1 MFTYEWYYLK
11 HISVLI
17 NNTLTYLPLMDT
29 GQFPCLSDTSTLT
42 DSTSGSAGVSTL
54 DSVTEVFS
62 QCLCICTTQYN
73 ISTNLLQ
80 RKISQ
85 IKKNLTIAKTSLSSS
100 VRKKISA
107 PDMRQ
112 SSFTMGIVGTCVI
125 VGTVIALT
133 AGDVI
138 HVVFITVFLKT
149 RIRNI

>member
-1 MFTYEWYYLK
+1 
-11 HISVLI
+11 
-17 NNTLTYLPLMDT
+17 MDT
-29 GQFPCLSDTSTLT
+29 GQFPCLSYTSTLT

-73 ISTNLLQ
+73 ISTDLLQ
-80 RKISQ
+80 QKISQ
-85 IKKNLTIAKTSLSSS
+85 IKKNLTIAKTSLS
-100 VRKKISA
+100 SA

-125 VGTVIALT
+125 VGTIIALT

-138 HVVFITVFLKT
+138 IAVFITVKLLKT
-149 RIRNI
+149 RIRNILSKCIKLSLHTIQPSITVFKTL

>member
-1 MFTYEWYYLK
+1 
-11 HISVLI
+11 
-17 NNTLTYLPLMDT
+17 MDT
-29 GQFPCLSDTSTLT
+29 GQFPCLSDTSTFT

-80 RKISQ
+80 QKISQ

>member
-1 MFTYEWYYLK
+1 
-11 HISVLI
+11 
-17 NNTLTYLPLMDT
+17 MDT
-29 GQFPCLSDTSTLT
+29 GQFPCLSDTSILT

-80 RKISQ
+80 QKISQ

>member
-54 DSVTEVFS
+54 HSVTEVFS

-80 RKISQ
+80 QKISQ

-112 SSFTMGIVGTCVI
+112 SSFTMGIMGTCVI

>member
-1 MFTYEWYYLK
+1 
-11 HISVLI
+11 
-17 NNTLTYLPLMDT
+17 MDT

-62 QCLCICTTQYN
+62 QCLCICTIATQYN

-80 RKISQ
+80 QKISQ

>member
-1 MFTYEWYYLK
+1 
-11 HISVLI
+11 
-17 NNTLTYLPLMDT
+17 MDT
-29 GQFPCLSDTSTLT
+29 GQFPCLSDASTLT

-62 QCLCICTTQYN
+62 QCLCICTKQYN

-80 RKISQ
+80 QKISQ

>member
-1 MFTYEWYYLK
+1 
-11 HISVLI
+11 
-17 NNTLTYLPLMDT
+17 MDT

-62 QCLCICTTQYN
+62 QCLCICTKQYN

>member
-1 MFTYEWYYLK
+1 
-11 HISVLI
+11 
-17 NNTLTYLPLMDT
+17 MDT

-80 RKISQ
+80 QKISQ

-138 HVVFITVFLKT
+138 HAVFITVFLKT